1 MCQVMYKIPLLEG
14 NLQVLKVQL
23 AQGVYADH
31 NLLFRHQVYLEWV
44 CRDMTLQIS
53 FSICQYQT
61 ACIP

>member
-1 MCQVMYKIPLLEG
+1 MCQVMYKIPLLKG

-31 NLLFRHQVYLEWV
+31 DLFFRHQVYLEWV
-44 CRDMTLQIS
+44 CHDMTLQIS